1 MRPLPIIALVPAL
14 LLAVADAGPD
24 VPEAGGRVIGRVV
37 AVDDGKAV
45 KRDEVWVYL
54 EQLRPRRRHRA
65 TSPLPQREIHQHQ
78 LQFAPHVLVVP
89 VGTVVAFPNDDD
101 QEHNVF
107 SPTDPPGQ
115 FDLGRYN
122 TDRKGKPHVFDDV
135 GEIEIYCDI
144 HLKMWARIKVVDTD
158 LRWIARVQP
167 DGSFAF
173 DGVPPGSYKLHSWS
187 YDSEEVVEPF
197 EVTAGAMVT
206 TREQHLQLGKQH
218 AHTRKDGRPYGPYET
233 QP

>member
-1 MRPLPIIALVPAL
+1 MRTLPIIALVAAAL
-14 LLAVADAGPD
+14 LPVADAGS
-24 VPEAGGRVIGRVV
+24 EAEGGRVTGQVI

-45 KRDEVWVYL
+45 QRDEVWVYL
-54 EQLRPRRRHRA
+54 EQLRPRRRHPA
-65 TSPLPQREIHQHQ
+65 SSSPPPQREIHQHH
-78 LQFAPHVLVVP
+78 LQFEPHVMVVP

-122 TDRKGKPHVFDDV
+122 TDRKGKPHAFEDV

-144 HLKMWARIKVVDTD
+144 HIKMWARIKVVDAD
-158 LRWIARVQP
+158 LRWIAKVRP

-187 YDSEEVVEPF
+187 YDSAEVVEPI
-197 EVTAGAMVT
+197 EVTAGATVT
-206 TREQHLQLGKQH
+206 TGEQHLQLGKQH
-218 AHTRKDGRPYGPYET
+218 MHTRKDGRPYGPYEP